1 MKKVNKKIYPLLEA
15 IRDGAL
21 VIDTRETIQYMNQAM
36 IEQVGEGCGRK
47 CYQVVNRRDD
57 HCPWCLMN
65 QVFEGGVI
73 RFERSIPHLGKDFDV
88 IGMPLLPGEDP
99 VSNAVFIYRDITER
113 KKFEG
118 KIRTSEGE
126 FRRLFDNIYCGV
138 FLCTQ
143 DGALIEAN
151 HRFLD
156 LLRYGD
162 KEELS
167 EIDMIRDLYAC
178 PEDAEELRKNISRAG
193 HVIGYEVEM
202 VRKDGSVFPAAFTC
216 HLRYNDQGSVVG
228 YEGIII
234 DLTERKRLEK
244 ELAKANDFMNN
255 IIMSSPN
262 AIMAAD
268 MKGEL
273 IIWNRGAE
281 EILGYSAQEVIG
293 KINIREIY
301 PPGVAREIMIMM
313 RGKKYGASGKLRS
326 YPMNYK
332 RRDGQVVEG
341 SLSASI
347 LYNSEGKEIATVGI
361 FVDLKERLQMER
373 KLFETEKQLFHSEKL
388 ASIGRLAAGVAHE
401 LNNPLGA
408 IMMYGL
414 LALEDLS
421 EESQPYAN
429 LKKVVNQAE
438 RCKKIVQ
445 GLLDFSRQRNHHV
458 ERLDINKAVEEI
470 FELMEIQSVFQD
482 TEIRKELDPLIP
494 PIEGDKSQLQEV
506 FINLALNAADAME
519 DGGILTI
526 RSLKNKDTVKIT
538 FEDTGCGI
546 LEDEMKKIFE
556 PFFTTKS
563 EKNGT
568 GLGLSVSHGIIAKHG
583 GEITVESW
591 LNKGTTFTVRLPS
604 KQKK

>member
-1 MKKVNKKIYPLLEA
+1 M
-15 IRDGAL
+15 
-21 VIDTRETIQYMNQAM
+21 
-36 IEQVGEGCGRK
+36 GR
-47 CYQVVNRRDD
+47 
-57 HCPWCLMN
+57 W
-65 QVFEGGVI
+65 
-73 RFERSIPHLGKDFDV
+73 
-88 IGMPLLPGEDP
+88 
-99 VSNAVFIYRDITER
+99 
-113 KKFEG
+113 
-118 KIRTSEGE
+118 
-126 FRRLFDNIYCGV
+126 
-138 FLCTQ
+138 
-143 DGALIEAN
+143 
-151 HRFLD
+151 
-156 LLRYGD
+156 
-162 KEELS
+162 
-167 EIDMIRDLYAC
+167 
-178 PEDAEELRKNISRAG
+178 
-193 HVIGYEVEM
+193 
-202 VRKDGSVFPAAFTC
+202 
-216 HLRYNDQGSVVG
+216 
-228 YEGIII
+228 
-234 DLTERKRLEK
+234 
-244 ELAKANDFMNN
+244 
-255 IIMSSPN
+255 
-262 AIMAAD
+262 
-268 MKGEL
+268 
-273 IIWNRGAE
+273 
-281 EILGYSAQEVIG
+281 
-293 KINIREIY
+293 
-301 PPGVAREIMIMM
+301 
-313 RGKKYGASGKLRS
+313 
-326 YPMNYK
+326 
-332 RRDGQVVEG
+332 
-341 SLSASI
+341 
-347 LYNSEGKEIATVGI
+347 
-361 FVDLKERLQMER
+361 LKEVFQHPYSII
-373 KLFETEKQLFHSEKL
+373 ETEKQLFHSEKL

-429 LKKVVNQAE
+429 LKKVVKQAE

-482 TEIRKELDPLIP
+482 IEIRKELDPLIP

-591 LNKGTTFTVRLPS
+591 LNKGTTFTIRLPS